1 MALIGQIAISMTTN
15 SAAFA
20 KGLKTAGAELKA
32 FGQQALSVGN
42 ILLGGLIGAGG
53 IAGLYKMVEMAG
65 HLEQQMHRV
74 KVVFGDSSEAVVKSA
89 KLMSDAFGVS
99 NEEFLKN
106 AASSGAL
113 FKNMGYSEEQA
124 SKLSVGF
131 EKLAIDQSRLT
142 GIPVADVM
150 EKIQKGAAGSAKGL
164 KDLGVYMN
172 EDVVKAEALKLGL
185 TGMGGQLSESAK
197 IQARLSVISK
207 QLSSATGEAGK
218 TAETV
223 MGRWEAFTG
232 RLQNIAETI
241 STILLPLIGPGA
253 EMQVGLLGIQGYL
266 DGVAESM
273 KSTTGVMIT
282 GAQTQV
288 QANGWIQRSIS
299 VIADTWWDVKNA
311 FLLMQHDVTEG
322 LGFLV
327 GWFDKLSRA
336 MGNLTPALKILEAGI
351 GKDFFKTWSEDLKN
365 LADKQLE
372 DVNKKL
378 TAPLPSASI
387 DAWFQNA
394 RNKMAALRA
403 EAQKNTLDLKAIGA
417 PKEMAGAKSTSS
429 STAMVMGSQ
438 ESTNAIL
445 KSKYGGHSD
454 KTNQKIEN
462 NTAKTAEYMKK
473 LADAWEHKGDNGMQ
487 VVWQDFG

>member
-1 MALIGQIAISMTTN
+1 MTTN
-15 SAAFA
+15 SAAFT

-172 EDVVKAEALKLGL
+172 EDTVKAEAMRLGIA
-185 TGMGGQLSESAK
+185 GMGGQLSESAK
-197 IQARLSVISK
+197 IQARLSIIST

-273 KSTTGVMIT
+273 QSTTGTMIG
-282 GAQTQV
+282 GAQTQTE
-288 QANGWIQRSIS
+288 AIGWIQKSIGY
-299 VIADTWWDVKNA
+299 VADTWWDVKNA
-311 FLLMQHDVTEG
+311 FLLMQSDITAG
-322 LGFLV
+322 LGMII
-327 GWFDKLSRA
+327 GWID
-336 MGNLTPALKILEAGI
+336 NLTQATSILI
-351 GKDFFKTWSEDLKN
+351 KTISGKDITTNFFKTWSEDLKN

-387 DAWFQNA
+387 DTWFQNA

-417 PKEMAGAKSTSS
+417 PKELNAAKTMSS
-429 STAMVMGSQ
+429 SSAMVLGSS
-438 ESTNAIL
+438 EATNALL
-445 KSKYGGHSD
+445 KSKYGGKSD
-454 KTNQKIEN
+454 TTNAKIES
-462 NTAKTAEYMKK
+462 NTARIAENTRRMEEAIRK
-473 LADAWEHKGDNGMQ
+473 LGQGPDSLHT
-487 VVWQDFG
+487 VWQDFG